1 MSEAPTEGVPKA
13 TVATKKNM
21 AVIILVIGLVFLII
35 PFAFAV
41 NTFLNY
47 REIAKPTDG
56 SISGALISVSFD
68 LIDLVAKLAFLG
80 ICVWIGA
87 IVLKNGIDLFRD
99 KSDIK

>member
-1 MSEAPTEGVPKA
+1 MSEVPIESSPKRNL
-13 TVATKKNM
+13 ATKRNM
-21 AVIILVIGLVFLII
+21 AIILLIIGLIFLMI
-35 PFAFAV
+35 PFVFSI

-47 REIAKPTDG
+47 KEIAKPIDE

-99 KSDIK
+99 KSDTK